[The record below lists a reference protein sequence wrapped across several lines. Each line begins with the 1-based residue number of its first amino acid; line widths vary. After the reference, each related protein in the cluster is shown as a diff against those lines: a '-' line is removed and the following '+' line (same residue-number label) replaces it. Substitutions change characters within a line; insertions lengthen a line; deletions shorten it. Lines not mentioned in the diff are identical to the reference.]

1 MITVQKNVTAMVG
14 NHAVAYAVKQAKP
27 QVLAVFPI
35 TPQTTMLEKLAEY
48 IDNGELK
55 AELIKVEGEH
65 SALAAVYGAAVAGAR
80 VFTATSSQGLLYMTE
95 MIYWIGGERVPI
107 VNAVA
112 TRALAEPWSI
122 WDDHQDF
129 FSKRDASWIMMMAEN
144 VQDAYD
150 MTLQAFKISEDKRV
164 ILPVMM
170 GFDGF
175 ILTHTMERLEILD
188 DETVEKFLPPR
199 EFNLIDF
206 NDPVN
211 VGPIALPDDYMK
223 IKYEAMKAMEG
234 SKEVIEEI
242 SKEYERISG
251 RKQYGLVECHEC
263 EDADYVFITV
273 GAWTGDAREAVRRLR
288 NEGKKVGLL
297 KLRVIRPFPKERI
310 KEALKGVQ
318 GVIVFDREYSYGYGG
333 ILANEVKSAI
343 YNSGIEVMSV
353 IAGIGGKDVRPLHFQ
368 KVMEDVL
375 AGRKFEE
382 RWLND

>member
-95 MIYWIGGERVPI
+95 MIYWVGGERVPI

-150 MTLQAFKISEDKRV
+150 MTLQAFRISEDKRV

-175 ILTHTMERLEILD
+175 ILTHTMERLE
-188 DETVEKFLPPR
+188 
-199 EFNLIDF
+199 
-206 NDPVN
+206 
-211 VGPIALPDDYMK
+211 
-223 IKYEAMKAMEG
+223 
-234 SKEVIEEI
+234 
-242 SKEYERISG
+242 
-251 RKQYGLVECHEC
+251 
-263 EDADYVFITV
+263 
-273 GAWTGDAREAVRRLR
+273 
-288 NEGKKVGLL
+288 
-297 KLRVIRPFPKERI
+297 
-310 KEALKGVQ
+310 
-318 GVIVFDREYSYGYGG
+318 
-333 ILANEVKSAI
+333 
-343 YNSGIEVMSV
+343 
-353 IAGIGGKDVRPLHFQ
+353 
-368 KVMEDVL
+368 
-375 AGRKFEE
+375 
-382 RWLND
+382 